1 MGVRVTVVD
10 QGTGNLF
17 SVVRALEHLGAEPEF
32 VSTAAGVAAAERLI
46 LPGVGAFGDGMR
58 ALHHQGLVEPL
69 RSAALERQCPVLGI
83 CLGMQLLFDTGEE
96 MGRHEGLGLIRGRVE
111 RVPAQTVEGAPLKV
125 PHIGWNGLHVPEA
138 RTDWRDTIMAGQEEG
153 EAVYF
158 VHSYAGH
165 PDDDRVRL
173 ADCVYGGHRL
183 CVAIQS
189 GKVSG
194 CQFHPERSGP
204 AGLEILRRFLEA

>member
-17 SVVRALEHLGAEPEF
+17 SVARALEHLGAEPEF
-32 VSTAAGVAAAERLI
+32 VSTAAGVSGAERLI
-46 LPGVGAFGDGMR
+46 LPGVGAFGDGMA
-58 ALHHQGLVEPL
+58 ALHRQGLVRPL
-69 RSAALERQCPVLGI
+69 RSAALERRCPVLGV
-83 CLGMQLLFDTGEE
+83 CLGMQLLFETGEE
-96 MGRHEGLGLIRGRVE
+96 MGRHEGLGLVQGRVE
-111 RVPAQTVEGAPLKV
+111 RVPDETVDGAPLKV

-138 RTDWRDTIMAGQEEG
+138 RIDWRDTILVGQEEG

-158 VHSYAGH
+158 VHSYAGR
-165 PDDDRVRL
+165 PDDDRIRL

-183 CVAIQS
+183 CVAIQA
-189 GKVSG
+189 GTVSG

-204 AGLEILRRFLEA
+204 AGLEMLRRFVEA